1 MEQVIEKESLATRGR
16 KFYEQHLKTLLEPD
30 NNGKFLAIEPESGK
44 YFMGAD
50 RTSVALE
57 ALAQMPGK
65 LFFLM
70 RVGFPAADKLGAY
83 GRRKGQG

>member
-30 NNGKFLAIEPESGK
+30 NNGKFLAIESESGK
-44 YFMGAD
+44 YFMGSD

-57 ALAQMPGK
+57 LLPKCQASC
-65 LFFLM
+65 FS
-70 RVGFPAADKLGAY
+70 
-83 GRRKGQG
+83 